1 MTNASIMIKLLLSCL
16 LLLNLNVVHSNL
28 SLNSND
34 DSDLKIPCLFKS
46 LCHIIFEKSFE
57 SVLLWLSK
65 FY

>member
-1 MTNASIMIKLLLSCL
+1 MIKLLLSCL

-46 LCHIIFEKSFE
+46 VCHIIFEKSFE
-57 SVLLWLSK
+57 SVL
-65 FY
+65 